1 MLILARKVG
10 ERIRI
15 ADNIEVIVLGI
26 QGDRIKIGIGAP
38 KTFRVLRG
46 ELDGEMPFTH
56 HTPVCLADRVSDG
69 VLSSSR

>member
-26 QGDRIKIGIGAP
+26 QGDRIKIGIEAP

-46 ELDGEMPFTH
+46 KHDGKMPLPR
-56 HTPVCLADRVSDG
+56 HTPICLATFPTR
-69 VLSSSR
+69 

>member
-26 QGDRIKIGIGAP
+26 QGDRIKIGIEAP
-38 KTFRVLRG
+38 KTVRVRRG
-46 ELDGEMPFTH
+46 ELDGEMPLSRR
-56 HTPVCLADRVSDG
+56 TPVCLANRLSDG